1 MQTDRGIVGI
11 MDVIFPDNKATV
23 LTKVVVAEGFQYT
36 DRIFRE
42 SHPDILKLATDNPH
56 HVTCYFEDY

>member
-1 MQTDRGIVGI
+1 MIPDTCIRSDN
-11 MDVIFPDNKATV
+11 VIFPDDKATV

-42 SHPDILKLATDNPH
+42 SHPDILKLATDNSH

>member
-1 MQTDRGIVGI
+1 MIPDKCIRVG
-11 MDVIFPDNKATV
+11 DVIFPDDEATI
-23 LTKVVVAEGFQYT
+23 LTKVVVAEGFQFA

-56 HVTCYFEDY
+56 HVTCYFED